1 MSWQIGLL
9 RMKTP
14 RVEDFDP
21 KAKKSQL
28 KSPMADMPAIEK
40 PKGEQKSHLLANQQT
55 SKLANQQTSLQENQ
69 QTSKEANQPSTKEK
83 RKYGTYLTEESI
95 LAIQMHAIQMKR
107 KDHEIV
113 QEAIDRFFE
122 TLKK

>member
-1 MSWQIGLL
+1 
-9 RMKTP
+9 MKTP
-14 RVEDFDP
+14 RIDDFDP
-21 KAKKSQL
+21 NIKTPKL
-28 KSPMADMPAIEK
+28 KSSLADMPAIEK
-40 PKGEQKSHLLANQQT
+40 AKGEQSSHLLANQQT

-95 LAIQMHAIQMKR
+95 LAIQMHSIQTKR
-107 KDHEIV
+107 KDHEVV